1 MRKNYLLLFL
11 FATFG
16 FLSAQCNYYYYYK
29 ETKKYLTVHKMSF
42 KIFSNENF
50 QKTSTAN
57 IGVEDYVLVEDGSSE
72 NKKFAQLEL
81 STEPN
86 NTLAYNQKLGELKQ
100 LPNVEYVGMFFENG
114 DAEPVGISKHFYVK
128 LKNTNDFNVLQQIAL
143 QKNVEII
150 KQVPHMP
157 QWYIMAVSNGNTNT
171 SLELGNQFYE
181 TGLFQAVD
189 PAFMLNFSTDPSME
203 VQKLEIKFQWMT
215 VVIMTQEYV
224 QMIPILVYNGVEKC
238 FKSCY

>member
-1 MRKNYLLLFL
+1 MKKVASLLLLF
-11 FATFG
+11 AIVN
-16 FLSAQCNYYYYYK
+16 LSNAQSNYYYYYYYYYK
-29 ETKKYLTVHKMSF
+29 GEKKYLTPHKKSF
-42 KIFSNENF
+42 NIFTNENF
-50 QKTSTAN
+50 QKSSTAN
-57 IGVEDYVLVEDGSSE
+57 IGVEDYILVEDGSSE

-189 PAFMLNFSTDPSME
+189 PAFMLNFSTDPSIESTE
-203 VQKLEIKFQWMT
+203 VGNKIPVDDGSNNDARICANDPNFSLQW
-215 VVIMTQEYV
+215 
-224 QMIPILVYNGVEKC
+224 G
-238 FKSCY
+238 